1 MFNMNEIETLKK
13 LVEYNTIRDKENI
26 EIINYISNY
35 LKDLR
40 FKIEKKK
47 KYLIMSIGNDYKL
60 GFIGHSDTVDT
71 TDGWLTNPF
80 TLTQKDDLLYGLGA
94 CDMKGG
100 IAAFL
105 QALKEI
111 DLYKLKKRNKNI
123 YYI

>member
-1 MFNMNEIETLKK
+1 
-13 LVEYNTIRDKENI
+13 
-26 EIINYISNY
+26 
-35 LKDLR
+35 
-40 FKIEKKK
+40 
-47 KYLIMSIGNDYKL
+47 MSIGNDYKP